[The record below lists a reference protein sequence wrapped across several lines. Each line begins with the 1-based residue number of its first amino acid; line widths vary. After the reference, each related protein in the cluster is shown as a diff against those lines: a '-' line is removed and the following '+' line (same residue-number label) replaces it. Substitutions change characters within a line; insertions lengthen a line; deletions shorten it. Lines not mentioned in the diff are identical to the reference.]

1 MTGNEASPPF
11 DPDRY
16 KTTTREQWQSAADA
30 WDRWTPT
37 LQAWLGPATEVML
50 DLAAIGPGDRVLDV
64 AAGAG
69 EPAITTAKRV
79 GPTGSVLAT
88 DISPNILACARRAAA
103 AQGVTNLETR
113 VMDGEHLD
121 LPDASFDAVLSRVGL
136 IYFPDRQRALAE
148 MRRVLRPGGRV
159 ATMVYST
166 ADRNQFFSV
175 PIDIIRR
182 RAQLPP
188 PVPGQPGPFSL
199 GGPGVLEDAYR
210 QAGFGQIVVRTL
222 DAPVR
227 MASVAEYVRFADEA
241 FGALHQMLADMPEP
255 DREATWDEITREL
268 RQFEGPEGFVGPCEM
283 IVGVGTK
290 AQPPSPP
297 GPPSPIAI

>member
-148 MRRVLRPGGRV
+148 MRRVLRSGGRV

-290 AQPPSPP
+290 A
-297 GPPSPIAI
+297 

>member
-166 ADRNQFFSV
+166 AARNQFFSV

-290 AQPPSPP
+290 A
-297 GPPSPIAI
+297 

>member
-121 LPDASFDAVLSRVGL
+121 LPDVSFDAVLSRVGL

-148 MRRVLRPGGRV
+148 MRRVLRSGGRV

-290 AQPPSPP
+290 A
-297 GPPSPIAI
+297 

>member
-121 LPDASFDAVLSRVGL
+121 LPDVSFDAVLSRVGL

-182 RAQLPP
+182 RAQLSP

-290 AQPPSPP
+290 A
-297 GPPSPIAI
+297 

>member
-16 KTTTREQWQSAADA
+16 KATTREQWQNAADA

-37 LQAWLGPATEVML
+37 LQSWLGPATEGML

-88 DISPNILACARRAAA
+88 DISPNILARARRAAA

-166 ADRNQFFSV
+166 AARNQFFSV

-222 DAPVR
+222 DAPLR
-227 MASVAEYVRFADEA
+227 TASLDEYVRFADEA
-241 FGALHQMLADMPEP
+241 FGALHQMLADMTEP
-255 DREATWDEITREL
+255 DRDATWDEITRAL

-290 AQPPSPP
+290 A
-297 GPPSPIAI
+297 

>member
-268 RQFEGPEGFVGPCEM
+268 RRFEGPEGFVGPCEM

-290 AQPPSPP
+290 A
-297 GPPSPIAI
+297 

>member
-16 KTTTREQWQSAADA
+16 KATTREQWQNAADA

-37 LQAWLGPATEVML
+37 LQSWLGPATEVML
-50 DLAAIGPGDRVLDV
+50 NLAAIGPGDRVLDV

-148 MRRVLRPGGRV
+148 MRRVLRSGGRV

-290 AQPPSPP
+290 A
-297 GPPSPIAI
+297 

>member
-50 DLAAIGPGDRVLDV
+50 NLAAVGPGDRVLDV

-290 AQPPSPP
+290 A
-297 GPPSPIAI
+297 

>member
-290 AQPPSPP
+290 A
-297 GPPSPIAI
+297 

>member
-16 KTTTREQWQSAADA
+16 KATTREQWQNAADA

-37 LQAWLGPATEVML
+37 LQSWLGPATEVML

-148 MRRVLRPGGRV
+148 MRRVLRSGGRV

-290 AQPPSPP
+290 A
-297 GPPSPIAI
+297 

>member
-88 DISPNILACARRAAA
+88 DISPNILARARRAAA

-290 AQPPSPP
+290 A
-297 GPPSPIAI
+297 

>member
-69 EPAITTAKRV
+69 APAITTAKRV

-148 MRRVLRPGGRV
+148 MRRVLRSGGRV

-290 AQPPSPP
+290 A
-297 GPPSPIAI
+297 